1 MTAQHE
7 TLAARGNL
15 PGGGPEST
23 STGSLMQQAVEQA
36 SRLIAAE
43 VQLAKRELRETV
55 RSGVVA
61 LIAGAG
67 ALFFAI
73 AFLVMAV
80 VTVVV
85 AASLHWAA
93 SLGFALFFLACAGTG
108 GLIAVRHL
116 KRIRPLRQT
125 VETIQEDVTWAKQ
138 QLTRDER

>member
-7 TLAARGNL
+7 TLAAGGEM
-15 PGGGPEST
+15 PGTEAGST

-36 SRLIAAE
+36 SRLISAE
-43 VQLAKRELRETV
+43 VQLAKREVSETV

-61 LIAGAG
+61 LIAGSA
-67 ALFFAI
+67 AAFFAI

-85 AASLHWAA
+85 AVSLPWAA
-93 SLGFALFFLACAGTG
+93 SLGFALFFLAVAATG
-108 GLIAVRHL
+108 GMIAIRRL
-116 KRIRPLRQT
+116 KRISPLRQT